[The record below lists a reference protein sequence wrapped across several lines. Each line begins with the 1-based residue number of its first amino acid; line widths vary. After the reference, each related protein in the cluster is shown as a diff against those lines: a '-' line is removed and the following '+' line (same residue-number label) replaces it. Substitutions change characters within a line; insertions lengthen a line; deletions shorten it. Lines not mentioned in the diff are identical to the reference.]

1 MPADRHPKTLTFS
14 MFLAIYVG
22 ILVAAGIVLVVSSA
36 LWQVDREDAI
46 AAYLAVVFA
55 LGAARRPEFLF
66 QAMRSAGWFA
76 LIESDTLM
84 QFLLGAVSLLMGG
97 VVLGWWSIL

>member
-1 MPADRHPKTLTFS
+1 MPADRHPKRLTFS
-14 MFLAIYVG
+14 MFLAVYVG
-22 ILVAAGIVLVVSSA
+22 ILVAAWIVLVVSST

-46 AAYLAVVFA
+46 AGYLAVVFA
-55 LGAARRPEFLF
+55 LGAGRRPELLF

-84 QFLLGAVSLLMGG
+84 QLLLGGAALLMGG